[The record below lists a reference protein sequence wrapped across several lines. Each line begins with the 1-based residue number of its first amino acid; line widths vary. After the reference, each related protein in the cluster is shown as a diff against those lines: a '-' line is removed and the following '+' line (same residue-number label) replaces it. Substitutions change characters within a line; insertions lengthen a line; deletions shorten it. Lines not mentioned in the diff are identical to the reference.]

1 MCNVV
6 KNNTANSESITISFN
21 LEKLYYYC
29 YLKKINFSNV
39 FCVLAAPEI
48 VGHKRSENK
57 NEGDHAILHC
67 KSVGY
72 PHPVWSWRRND
83 KVYHMNL
90 NDTA

>member
-1 MCNVV
+1 M
-6 KNNTANSESITISFN
+6 
-21 LEKLYYYC
+21 
-29 YLKKINFSNV
+29 

-83 KVYHMNL
+83 KVCHMNL

>member
-29 YLKKINFSNV
+29 YLKKNNFSNV

-83 KVYHMNL
+83 KVCHMNL